1 MVIRKIKQPR
11 VLGTTILIVM
21 IKGIKNTVL
30 IVISIKI
37 IKRKLKKDKTEM
49 RSTDSSDL

>member
-1 MVIRKIKQPR
+1 MVIRQIKQPR
-11 VLGTTILIVM
+11 VLRTIIIVM
-21 IKGIKNTVL
+21 IKGIKNTVI